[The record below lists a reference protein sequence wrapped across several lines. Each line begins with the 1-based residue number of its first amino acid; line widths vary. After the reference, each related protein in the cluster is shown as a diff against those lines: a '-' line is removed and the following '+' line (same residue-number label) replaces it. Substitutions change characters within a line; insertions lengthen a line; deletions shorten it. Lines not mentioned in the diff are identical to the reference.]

1 MAEYIE
7 REALLKEMLDF
18 HSIPVYIGHVSD
30 EDIMFENMVEFVKEQ
45 PTADVVEVVRCKD
58 CKYFEID
65 EEDELG
71 ECKCGNMAM
80 SYCGVLYPQRNDF
93 CRYGERKCD
102 K

>member
-45 PTADVVEVVRCKD
+45 PTADVVPVVRCKD
-58 CKYFEID
+58 CKYYRVSY
-65 EEDELG
+65 L
-71 ECKCGNMAM
+71 ECRNPHHNGIINCEG
-80 SYCGVLYPQRNDF
+80 YCS
-93 CRYGERKCD
+93 YGERRCED
-102 K
+102 EQN